1 MKRRIY
7 SFLALAILLFFIQT
21 AKGQIAPNGRQTI
34 SIRQGSSVVLRANS
48 AGAASYIWYKDD
60 VLIEGQ
66 RKSTLITATA
76 GIYKVASINKFG
88 CTSDISD
95 EIGVI
100 ILPQLIAD
108 VAITKRSESKIV
120 VGDQVFEYY
129 LNVRNNGA
137 DNATQLMIKDALPDN
152 LSLENLNQPTDG
164 VAIYDALSRTINWN
178 IPLLAN
184 GKFAELVIKVKS
196 KQAGMVSNTA
206 TVIASEFDPNLA
218 NNTSTDKKEISGLRI
233 PNVFTPNGDG
243 KNDTFFIEHLES
255 FESNEVTIIN
265 RWGSTVYQ
273 SNHYVNDWT
282 APGLADGTYFYVIK
296 VRNGTATW
304 QDYKGYV
311 TVVR

>member
-282 APGLADGTYFYVIK
+282 APGLADGTYFYVVK

>member
-95 EIGVI
+95 EIEVI

-206 TVIASEFDPNLA
+206 TVTASEFDPNLA

-282 APGLADGTYFYVIK
+282 APGLADGTYFYVVK

>member
-1 MKRRIY
+1 MKLRIY

-21 AKGQIAPNGRQTI
+21 AKGQLAPDGRQTI
-34 SIRQGSSVVLRANS
+34 SIRPGSSVVLRANS

-60 VLIEGQ
+60 VLVEGQ
-66 RKSTLITATA
+66 NRPTLITATA
-76 GIYKVASINKFG
+76 GIYKVASINRFG

-95 EIGVI
+95 DIGVI
-100 ILPQLIAD
+100 VLPQPIAD

-137 DNATQLMIKDALPDN
+137 DNATQLIVQDVLPNN

-164 VAIYDALSRTINWN
+164 AASYDALSRTVNWN

-184 GKFAELVIKVKS
+184 GKFAELVIKVRS
-196 KQAGMVSNTA
+196 KQAGLVSNTA
-206 TVIASEFDPNLA
+206 TVTASEFDPNLA

-273 SNHYVNDWT
+273 SSHYLNDWT
-282 APGLADGTYFYVIK
+282 APGLADGTYFYVVK

>member
-66 RKSTLITATA
+66 RKPTLITATA

-164 VAIYDALSRTINWN
+164 VATYDALSRTINWN

-206 TVIASEFDPNLA
+206 TVTASEFDPNLN

-282 APGLADGTYFYVIK
+282 APGLADGTYFYVVK

>member
-1 MKRRIY
+1 MKLRIS

-34 SIRQGSSVVLRANS
+34 TIRQGSSVVLRANS
-48 AGAASYIWYKDD
+48 AGATSFIWYKDN
-60 VLIEGQ
+60 VLVQGQ
-66 RKSTLITATA
+66 TNATLITATA
-76 GIYKVASINKFG
+76 GIYKVVSSNKLG
-88 CTSDISD
+88 CTSEISD
-95 EIGVI
+95 EIVVMVI
-100 ILPQLIAD
+100 PEPSAD

-129 LNVRNNGA
+129 LNVRNNGK
-137 DNATQLMIKDALPDN
+137 DDATQLVIKDALPDN
-152 LSLENLNQPTDG
+152 LSLESLAQPTDG
-164 VAIYDALSRTINWN
+164 LATYDQLNRTINWN

-196 KQAGMVSNTA
+196 KQPGMVSNTA
-206 TVIASEFDPNLA
+206 TVAAAEFDPQLA

-243 KNDTFFIEHLES
+243 KNDTFYIEHLES

-273 SNHYVNDWT
+273 SNHYKNDWT
-282 APGLADGTYFYVIK
+282 APGLTDGTYFYVIK

-311 TVVR
+311 TVIR

>member
-206 TVIASEFDPNLA
+206 TVTASEFDPNLA

-282 APGLADGTYFYVIK
+282 APGLADGTYFYVVK

>member
-1 MKRRIY
+1 MV
-7 SFLALAILLFFIQT
+7 LFFVQT
-21 AKGQIAPNGRQTI
+21 AIGHIVPVGRQTI
-34 SIRQGSSVVLRANS
+34 TIREGSSVVLRANS

-60 VLIEGQ
+60 VLVEGQ
-66 RKSTLITATA
+66 NKPILITATA
-76 GIYKVASINKFG
+76 GIYKVATVNQFG

-95 EIGVI
+95 EIVVVV
-100 ILPQLIAD
+100 LPQLVAD

-137 DNATQLMIKDALPDN
+137 DDATQLVIKDALPDN
-152 LSLENLNQPTDG
+152 LSLESLAEPTDG
-164 VAIYDALSRTINWN
+164 VATYDQVNRTINWN

-184 GKFAELVIKVKS
+184 SKFAELVIKVRS
-196 KQAGMVSNTA
+196 KQPGMVSNTA
-206 TVIASEFDPNLA
+206 TVSATEFDPNLA

-243 KNDTFFIEHLES
+243 KNDTFYIEHLES

-273 SNHYVNDWT
+273 SSHYQNDWT
-282 APGLADGTYFYVIK
+282 APGLADGTYFYVVK
-296 VRNGTATW
+296 VKNGTSVG

-311 TVVR
+311 TVIR

>member
-1 MKRRIY
+1 MKLRIY

-21 AKGQIAPNGRQTI
+21 AKGHIAPNGRQTI
-34 SIRQGSSVVLRANS
+34 AIRQGSSVVLRANS
-48 AGAASYIWYKDD
+48 AGAALYIWYKDD
-60 VLIEGQ
+60 VLVKNQ
-66 RKSTLITATA
+66 NKATLITATA
-76 GIYKVASINKFG
+76 GIYKVATVNKFG

-95 EIGVI
+95 EIEVI

-129 LNVRNNGA
+129 LNVRNNGK
-137 DNATQLMIKDALPDN
+137 DDATQLMIKDALPDN
-152 LSLENLNQPTDG
+152 LSLENLAQPTDG
-164 VAIYDALSRTINWN
+164 IASYDQLNRTINWN

-184 GKFAELVIKVKS
+184 GKFAELVIRVRS
-196 KQAGMVSNTA
+196 KQSGMVTNTA
-206 TVIASEFDPNLA
+206 TVTATEFDPNLG

-243 KNDTFFIEHLES
+243 KNDTFYIEHLES

-273 SNHYVNDWT
+273 SNHYKNDWT
-282 APGLADGTYFYVIK
+282 APGLTDGTYFYVIK

-311 TVVR
+311 TVIR

>member
-1 MKRRIY
+1 MKLRIY

-21 AKGQIAPNGRQTI
+21 AKGQIAPDGRQTI
-34 SIRQGSSVVLRANS
+34 SIRPGSSVVLRANS
-48 AGAASYIWYKDD
+48 AGAASYIWYKEN
-60 VLIEGQ
+60 VLVEGQ
-66 RKSTLITATA
+66 NRSTLITATA
-76 GIYKVASINKFG
+76 GMYKVASINNFG

-95 EIGVI
+95 EIEVI
-100 ILPQLIAD
+100 ILPQPIAD

-120 VGDQVFEYY
+120 VSDQVFEYY

-137 DNATQLMIKDALPDN
+137 DNATQLIIKDALPDN
-152 LSLENLNQPTDG
+152 LSLEKLNQPTDG
-164 VAIYDALSRTINWN
+164 AAIYDELSRTINWN

-184 GKFAELVIKVKS
+184 GKFAELVIKVRS

-206 TVIASEFDPNLA
+206 TVTATEFDPNLA

-282 APGLADGTYFYVIK
+282 APGLADGTYFYVVK
-296 VRNGTATW
+296 VRNGTANW
-304 QDYKGYV
+304 QDYKGYI
-311 TVVR
+311 TVIR